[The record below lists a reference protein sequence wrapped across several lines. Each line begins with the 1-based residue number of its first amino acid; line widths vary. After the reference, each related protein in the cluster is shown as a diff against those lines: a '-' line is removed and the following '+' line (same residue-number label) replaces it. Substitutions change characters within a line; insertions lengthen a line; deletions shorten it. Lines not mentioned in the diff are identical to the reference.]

1 MNQGG
6 FHKSNMVFFLPDHM
20 ETREVE
26 FLKKLAEAYTNYDSS
41 VIEEY
46 LADDMHYASM
56 WVFHEMTSKEEYL
69 DYLSGKL
76 ETMKNAGSNFN
87 FRIVDGRQHEKGL
100 MVDDQA
106 GFVVDFDD
114 NGKVKM
120 LNITYRAFF

>member
-1 MNQGG
+1 
-6 FHKSNMVFFLPDHM
+6 M
-20 ETREVE
+20 ETREEE
-26 FLKKLAEAYTNYDSS
+26 FLKKLAEAYANYDSS

-69 DYLSGKL
+69 NYLRGKL
-76 ETMKNAGSNFN
+76 ETMKKVGSKFN
-87 FRIVDGRQHEKGL
+87 FRIVDGSQHKKGL

>member
-1 MNQGG
+1 
-6 FHKSNMVFFLPDHM
+6 M

-26 FLKKLAEAYTNYDSS
+26 FLKKLAEAYTNYDAS

-56 WVFHEMTSKEEYL
+56 WVFHEMTSKDEYL
-69 DYLSGKL
+69 DYLRSKL
-76 ETMKNAGSNFN
+76 KTMKNDESKFK
-87 FRIVDGRQHEKGL
+87 FRIVDGRQHDKGL

-120 LNITYRAFF
+120 LNITLRSLF

>member
-1 MNQGG
+1 
-6 FHKSNMVFFLPDHM
+6 M

-26 FLKKLAEAYTNYDSS
+26 FLKKLAEAYTNYDAS

-56 WVFHEMTSKEEYL
+56 WVFHEMTSKDEYMN
-69 DYLSGKL
+69 YLRGKL
-76 ETMKNAGSNFN
+76 ETMKKAGSKFN
-87 FRIVDGRQHEKGL
+87 FRIVDGSQHEKGL

-114 NGKVKM
+114 NGQVKIF
-120 LNITYRAFF
+120 NITLRAFF

>member
-1 MNQGG
+1 
-6 FHKSNMVFFLPDHM
+6 M

-26 FLKKLAEAYTNYDSS
+26 FLNKLAEAYTNYDAS

-69 DYLSGKL
+69 DYLRGKL
-76 ETMKNAGSNFN
+76 ETMINAGSKFN
-87 FRIVDGRQHEKGL
+87 FRIVDGRQHNKGL

-114 NGKVKM
+114 NGKVKL
-120 LNITYRAFF
+120 LNITYRTFF

>member
-1 MNQGG
+1 
-6 FHKSNMVFFLPDHM
+6 M

-26 FLKKLAEAYTNYDSS
+26 FLNKLAEAYTNYDAS

-56 WVFHEMTSKEEYL
+56 WVFHEMTSKDEYMN
-69 DYLSGKL
+69 YLRGKL
-76 ETMKNAGSNFN
+76 ETMKKAGSKFN
-87 FRIVDGRQHEKGL
+87 FRIVDGSQHEKGL

-114 NGKVKM
+114 NGKVKL
-120 LNITYRAFF
+120 LNITYRTFF